1 MGRLSGARR
10 TAKRRRRVT
19 VQTVKPTFDC
29 QRACA
34 VSQETRD
41 SELAFGQHGRS
52 WTRTAG
58 SSDTSGSP
66 FPPLLSLWITPHQ
79 LHKTHFHIK
88 KSPLTLAERLTG
100 RKEPREVLRKFTQ
113 ECRVTG
119 TLLVVEEEPSS
130 TTEAADGAP
139 ALVAW
144 EEAGLTVCVRRVRR
158 ARGFEGGGVS
168 TRLQLWACPLPTG
181 GHPPPFLLSVPELM
195 FFKVLKLVYVPSF
208 NEIVF
213 VKKFCSLLSYDVQN
227 PSQRPTVG
235 MR

>member
-1 MGRLSGARR
+1 M
-10 TAKRRRRVT
+10 T

-29 QRACA
+29 QRTCA

-66 FPPLLSLWITPHQ
+66 FPPLLSLWIIPHQ

-119 TLLVVEEEPSS
+119 TLLVVEEEPRAS
-130 TTEAADGAP
+130 AGDGAP
-139 ALVAW
+139 AARSGRRSPSPGRLGRNRPHCMCATRVA
-144 EEAGLTVCVRRVRR
+144 GVGV
-158 ARGFEGGGVS
+158 FEGGGVNI
-168 TRLQLWACPLPTG
+168 RLQLWARPLPTG